1 MLASCTLVSVS
12 SPCSRPSSCSTY
24 RRASSLMAAAVP
36 RRSAAL
42 LFLGAAAALP
52 APPPAQADT
61 DAAELE
67 ARLSATRVWWPGPGL
82 YEPQIFYP
90 EWMFG
95 LWEASSNVEAFT
107 LPLGERFAPAEAAA
121 AARLDMDRTVA
132 YPVRYYSTLPDTL
145 ENNIS
150 VNLGFLPQSRV
161 IADRAF
167 NTRALTNAVLGF
179 DAVAYSG
186 YDTRSPSTQTIEFAT
201 VAPDMRILPPQRAEL
216 FISAQRASPATGNVF
231 YCAECVRQVMV
242 GVRSVDIRDYEIISK
257 FSRGVS
263 GDVLVQ
269 QRVAVYLSPQ
279 EDRRENRPI
288 GIENP
293 LRARIE
299 CVQPRGAVAL
309 CVRVPRECGSCLVRF
324 AAARHDEAARSRGEA
339 AVET

>member
-1 MLASCTLVSVS
+1 MLASRSQSTSVSV
-12 SPCSRPSSCSTY
+12 SPCSRPSSFSTY
-24 RRASSLMAAAVP
+24 RRASSSMAAAVP

-52 APPPAQADT
+52 APPPVRADT

-67 ARLSATRVWWPGPGL
+67 ARLSATRLWWPGPGL

-95 LWEASSNVEAFT
+95 QWEASSNVEAFT
-107 LPLGERFAPAEAAA
+107 LPLGKRFAPAEAAA
-121 AARLDMDRTVA
+121 AARLDMDRAVA
-132 YPVRYYSTLPDTL
+132 YPVRYYSTLPDTF

-216 FISAQRASPATGNVF
+216 FISAQRASPATNGKAF

-242 GVRSVDIRDYEIISK
+242 GVRSVNIRDYEIMSK

-288 GIENP
+288 IGIENP
-293 LRARIE
+293 
-299 CVQPRGAVAL
+299 CPR
-309 CVRVPRECGSCLVRF
+309 RF
-324 AAARHDEAARSRGEA
+324 NACCHAARRGRFVCPGSAGVWVMSRPLCCRP
-339 AVET
+339 T